1 MKEMGILCAALLLLA
16 ACASEEKPSIS
27 VQLYPAQ
34 LAADARGPHYAGWD
48 TVAYTNATD
57 ATTTTYVVSPE
68 PLLTEW
74 NIAAFKASHEQR
86 DGTRIITARLNAY
99 AQNKM
104 RDFCADTPNLKR
116 PLGLRVD
123 ERWLSFLPLLSP
135 VDDRIALR
143 GFTSSEAEQLQL
155 YLDNR

>member
-1 MKEMGILCAALLLLA
+1 MKKMCMLCLMLLLVACAA
-16 ACASEEKPSIS
+16 EEKPSIS

-48 TVAYTNATD
+48 TVTYTSKDTVHTAY
-57 ATTTTYVVSPE
+57 VISPE

-74 NIAAFKASHEQR
+74 NIAAFKASQEQR

-99 AQNKM
+99 AQRKM
-104 RDFCADTPNLKR
+104 QSFCAEAPNLKR
-116 PLGLRVD
+116 PLGLKVGQ
-123 ERWLSFLPLLSP
+123 RWLNFLPLLSP

-143 GFTSSEAEQLQL
+143 GFTSAEAEQLQL